1 MLKGRKRKRKLA
13 VRNGDAVDETVESE
27 TGSGS
32 VTTSSDLAS
41 PAKVTVLS
49 GICAL
54 QLSQT
59 FFWFA
64 KMAKPYRHIYENY
77 YYYTRFIGLF
87 SRTTWVRQYQKGKTS
102 LDSNEARDGGS
113 GVSWTICKQSAPR
126 CRQITTPTPHHSILL
141 AGCSS

>member
-59 FFWFA
+59 FFFVCEDGQTL
-64 KMAKPYRHIYENY
+64 PSYLRELLLLHPFYR
-77 YYYTRFIGLF
+77 TLF
-87 SRTTWVRQYQKGKTS
+87 QDNLGKAVP
-102 LDSNEARDGGS
+102 ER
-113 GVSWTICKQSAPR
+113 
-126 CRQITTPTPHHSILL
+126 
-141 AGCSS
+141 